1 MTDVRPTTRRP
12 SGVLTVAMALGLA
25 HASCADR
32 ALRGDVLRPG
42 GDTRDQ
48 LNMRRNWNPT
58 MDVVSPPI
66 GHQIARPL
74 ALRLSLI
81 SFRQWRRG
89 AGVVIAEQAIGKY

>member
-32 ALRGDVLRPG
+32 ALRGDVLRPR
-42 GDTRDQ
+42 GDTRGQ
-48 LNMRRNWNPT
+48 LNMRWNPT

-74 ALRLSLI
+74 APRLSLI